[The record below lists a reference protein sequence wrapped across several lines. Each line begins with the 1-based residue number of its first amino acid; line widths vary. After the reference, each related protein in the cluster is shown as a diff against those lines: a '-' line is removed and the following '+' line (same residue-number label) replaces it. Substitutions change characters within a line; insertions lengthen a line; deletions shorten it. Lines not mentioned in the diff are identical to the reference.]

1 MANASAR
8 VIAFPG
14 TYAQPG
20 PYEYDNRVFTPEDM
34 DEHDA
39 LIGAANR
46 SPGVLQPFLPAALNE
61 EAALWPDAA

>member
-1 MANASAR
+1 MANAPSR

-20 PYEYDNRVFTPEDM
+20 PYEYDNRIFTPEDM

-39 LIGAANR
+39 LIAGGR
-46 SPGVLQPFLPAALNE
+46 GVLQVFQPAVPDGDS
-61 EAALWPDAA
+61 ALWPDAA